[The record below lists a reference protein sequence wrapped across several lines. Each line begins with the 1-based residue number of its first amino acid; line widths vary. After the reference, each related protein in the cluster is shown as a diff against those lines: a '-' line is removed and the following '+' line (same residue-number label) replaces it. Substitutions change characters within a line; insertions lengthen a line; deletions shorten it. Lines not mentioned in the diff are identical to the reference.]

1 MLTPS
6 EHRARIDALRL
17 IAADMEANPPPMC
30 CLNCDNME
38 KDRVCVRFGP
48 IQEEYLASPGC
59 PEWIEELP
67 F

>member
-6 EHRARIDALRL
+6 EHRARIDALRS

-30 CLNCDNME
+30 CLNCDNLE
-38 KDRVCVRFGP
+38 ELGCVKFGAVP
-48 IQEEYLASPGC
+48 LEHRSLPGC
-59 PEWIEELP
+59 PEWIEVMP